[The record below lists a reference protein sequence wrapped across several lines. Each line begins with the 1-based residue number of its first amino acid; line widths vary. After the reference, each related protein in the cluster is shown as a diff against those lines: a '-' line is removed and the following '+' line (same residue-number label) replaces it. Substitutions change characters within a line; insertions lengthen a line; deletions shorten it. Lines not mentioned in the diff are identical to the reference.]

1 MFRAASLRTSTLVCR
16 AAAVRC
22 PAAPAAGR
30 VRWVGETSGLPAI
43 NELGGKSVSLADP
56 LKDGSAAEVQTE
68 IDGYSQ
74 TGFTVNGVAVPG
86 PVLLLTH
93 ASFFFEVSSPADL
106 TPRSL
111 EVLSLLRP
119 PVELLVVGTGRQ
131 LTPLPPEVDK
141 WLLERC
147 IMPEVSPTRDA
158 CSTFNFMVGEGR
170 QVAAVLFPHGHLQAV
185 GRSSP

>member
-1 MFRAASLRTSTLVCR
+1 MFRVAVRSSALRCR
-16 AAAVRC
+16 AAAARGPTVS
-22 PAAPAAGR
+22 AAGR

-43 NELGGKSVSLADP
+43 NEMGGTRVSLADP
-56 LKDGSAAEVQTE
+56 LKDGSAAEIQTE
-68 IDGYSQ
+68 IGGYSQ
-74 TGFTVNGVAVPG
+74 TGFTINSVVVPG

-119 PVELLVVGTGRQ
+119 PIELLVIGTGRQ
-131 LTPLPPEVDK
+131 LTPLPPEVDE
-141 WLLERC
+141 WLMSRC

-158 CSTFNFMVGEGR
+158 LSTFNFMVGEGR
-170 QVAAVLFPHGHLQAV
+170 QVAAVLFPHGHLQAQ
-185 GRSSP
+185 GRSSS

>member
-1 MFRAASLRTSTLVCR
+1 MLRVARLSSLPYRAV
-16 AAAVRC
+16 AVRS
-22 PAAPAAGR
+22 PANSAAGR

-43 NELGGKSVSLADP
+43 NEMGGKRVSLADP
-56 LKDGSAAEVQTE
+56 LKDGKDAEIQIEVE
-68 IDGYSQ
+68 GYSQ
-74 TGFTVNGVAVPG
+74 TGFTVNSVAVPG

-119 PVELLVVGTGRQ
+119 PVELLVIGTGRQ
-131 LTPLPPEVDK
+131 LQPLPPEVDE
-141 WLLERC
+141 WLMARC

-170 QVAAVLFPHGHLQAV
+170 QVAAVLFPHGHIEAV
-185 GRSSP
+185 GRSSK